1 MPWFQSQQHDYRL
14 VITKDEYL
22 SMLNVA
28 ASETT
33 NNVFAVPLS
42 VPFQFNPNGLVE
54 LEEETV
60 GARTSTNNET
70 FLGLSQET
78 SVATHVDTDP
88 EPFVILSNDTHNNY
102 VSQLEMIHGKLK
114 HYPSLAREFQIKF
127 ADLMSDFGHKMRQQK
142 DKTNDKNGEYVSLFP
157 KSDTALRCVRLK
169 SGYEPCKRRKGKDTY
184 HKSAS

>member
-1 MPWFQSQQHDYRL
+1 M
-14 VITKDEYL
+14 
-22 SMLNVA
+22 
-28 ASETT
+28 
-33 NNVFAVPLS
+33 
-42 VPFQFNPNGLVE
+42 
-54 LEEETV
+54 
-60 GARTSTNNET
+60 
-70 FLGLSQET
+70 
-78 SVATHVDTDP
+78 DTDP

-169 SGYEPCKRRKGKDTY
+169 SGYEPCKRRKGKDAY